1 MALCRNRHARTSWSP
16 KKLRL
21 CQPLSDVASDAGR
34 ATSDVSDKESKRKEL
49 LDSFLTIADTSD
61 AALPASDGTSDAVY
75 QKRIK
80 KESTL
85 SRAKIHLCMSPQRAS
100 NPPVRK
106 KLRPPDPR
114 LNVERELGTLREI
127 AARNLDFSPAR
138 TLD

>member
-100 NPPVRK
+100 NCPHTLMQWLLAADAASRREDGRHGSLSEPSRAH
-106 KLRPPDPR
+106 L
-114 LNVERELGTLREI
+114 VE
-127 AARNLDFSPAR
+127 P
-138 TLD
+138 